1 MRVNPGAGCTA
12 QKNGSSCEGSSF
24 SVSRSAGAVLSE
36 ASVFGRQMWIIS
48 AIIKATG
55 PCSRIL
61 IICRAF
67 VTAAIAGKHMRNCS
81 KIGARIYHDKA
92 KNDGTLRHV
101 RDMYTR
107 IRDSLQLPPPGQKSF
122 EQSQRYRQSPYMQI
136 IFPIA
141 IVETE
146 VRNGQA
152 KL

>member
-48 AIIKATG
+48 AITKATG

-67 VTAAIAGKHMRNCS
+67 ATAAIAGKHMRNCS

-92 KNDGTLRHV
+92 KSAGTLRRM
-101 RDMYTR
+101 RDRCTR
-107 IRDSLQLPPPGQKSF
+107 TRDSLLALPRYQKVF
-122 EQSQRYRQSPYMQI
+122 EVSGDTASLH
-136 IFPIA
+136 
-141 IVETE
+141 TC
-146 VRNGQA
+146 
-152 KL
+152 K